1 MLPLI
6 KPPHSAFRLRYTGPV
21 GVAGVGVQQTWD
33 LTALPEAVRATRDFK
48 QSILVFVQQID
59 SGVSSVA
66 SAVSFLPVTGTPTT
80 LVLTLTAA
88 ATTDVLALDVWYL
101 HSIEGLA
108 AGSQAYFVAKP
119 GAGSGAQENII
130 WRPGVPSNGA
140 VVETWAEVEA
150 RIAATSGNI
159 IVQVDSSIAPAIIPE
174 ETDTECFGRVQ
185 LVGYTLLLGAI
196 MTVTITDG
204 GRLRNLFTV
213 KSVAV
218 NGVCTQ
224 HDMLLQNV
232 DGGVLICREGG
243 QVNLE
248 LGSTK
253 SAIRMA
259 GTFSEIAAFEGATFN
274 NNAANPLL
282 AMIAVEPGKVII
294 HAIISQAGSQAFS
307 GADAY
312 SPQLFSGDATTTLL
326 EILDSS
332 APQVT
337 QTLFLGTVN
346 AVPMSTARG
355 TSYDDTLVLP
365 LLGSSNVQG
374 AIDALKLEPGLRALQ
389 VAASQAITPGF
400 TYAAVAPPAYVLTLP
415 AGVDGARFAVY
426 DPVGFGPGT
435 VVAFGAD
442 MIVDD
447 TGLLGASAPLPGSG
461 DVRTW
466 QYTSAGAQWFMLSRE
481 PTNKNLIPYTP
492 AAPANWAGSPTDVW
506 TALDRLAAAV
516 AGLLGGPIP

>member
-1 MLPLI
+1 
-6 KPPHSAFRLRYTGPV
+6 V

-33 LTALPEAVRATRDFK
+33 LTLLPEAVRATRDFK

-66 SAVSFLPVTGTPTT
+66 SAVSFLPATGTPTA

-88 ATTDVLALDVWYL
+88 APTDVLALDVWYL
-101 HSIEGLA
+101 HTLEGLA

-119 GAGSGAQENII
+119 GAGSGAQESIV

-150 RIAATSGNI
+150 RIAATQGNI
-159 IVQVDSSIAPAIIPE
+159 VVQVDSSLAPAIIPE

-196 MTVTITDG
+196 MTVTIVDG

-213 KSVAV
+213 KSMALS
-218 NGVCTQ
+218 GVCKQ
-224 HDMLLQNV
+224 HDMLLQNI

-243 QVNLE
+243 QINME

-259 GTFSEIAAFEGATFN
+259 GTFSEIAAFEEATFN

-326 EILDSS
+326 EVLDSS

-355 TSYDDTLVLP
+355 TSYDDTLALP
-365 LLGSSNVQG
+365 PLGVANVQA
-374 AIDALKLEPGLRALQ
+374 AIDALKNSVPTSGVYTAVSSGLVNTTATPQPAKWIRVGNVVTVAGSALVKASVPGPAIFQMTLPFASNFTLATQASGVAANTLDFDAGVVTSDNVTDLAQVLWSATTVALQ
-389 VAASQAITPGF
+389 YIQFSFSYEI
-400 TYAAVAPPAYVLTLP
+400 LP
-415 AGVDGARFAVY
+415 
-426 DPVGFGPGT
+426 
-435 VVAFGAD
+435 
-442 MIVDD
+442 
-447 TGLLGASAPLPGSG
+447 
-461 DVRTW
+461 
-466 QYTSAGAQWFMLSRE
+466 
-481 PTNKNLIPYTP
+481 
-492 AAPANWAGSPTDVW
+492 
-506 TALDRLAAAV
+506 
-516 AGLLGGPIP
+516 